1 MQNILIVNLV
11 KRDIRISKKSFFT
24 KYILFVVIF
33 ISYILLFIHGFKGY
47 KLIDPKNLIYEIFKG
62 TDYIIE
68 LDRKSDFP
76 IMWLFINC
84 FIIYSIGD
92 YMYKDIKSNCKYA
105 LIRVGRL
112 REVYIAK
119 IIWSM
124 LVIFFYYM
132 SIILITYI
140 LGYIFKNDSY
150 EVIDP
155 NYFKIDTIS
164 LILIVF
170 LLYFMTT
177 MSFIIIFF
185 VLTLKIKPTFV
196 FLIELFIF
204 LASVFSTNKYFLG
217 QQSLIIRHT
226 PFSSIYKITVSESII
241 VDLLVIV
248 IFLIVGIIISD
259 KKEIF

>member
-1 MQNILIVNLV
+1 
-11 KRDIRISKKSFFT
+11 
-24 KYILFVVIF
+24 
-33 ISYILLFIHGFKGY
+33 
-47 KLIDPKNLIYEIFKG
+47 
-62 TDYIIE
+62 
-68 LDRKSDFP
+68 
-76 IMWLFINC
+76 
-84 FIIYSIGD
+84 
-92 YMYKDIKSNCKYA
+92 MYKDIKSNCKYA